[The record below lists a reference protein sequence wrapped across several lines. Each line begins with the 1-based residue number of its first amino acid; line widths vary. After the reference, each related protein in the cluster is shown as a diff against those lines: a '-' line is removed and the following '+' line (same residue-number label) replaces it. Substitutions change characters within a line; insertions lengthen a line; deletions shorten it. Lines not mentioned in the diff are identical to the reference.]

1 MGEVFTAL
9 TQVYTNLMAQFGTTI
24 NTITDNDLLF
34 LPIILA
40 FSGGLIFAGVKIV
53 KRFGVRGLG
62 GGRRRRRR

>member
-1 MGEVFTAL
+1 MEEVFTAL
-9 TQVYTNLMAQFGTTI
+9 TEVYVNLMAQFGTTI
-24 NTITDNDLLF
+24 TTITDNDLLF